1 VTVNHDERRRRIAEV
16 TVAVIAREG
25 IDAATIRQIAQEVG
39 FSTSI
44 VTYYFAN
51 KHELLLATY
60 QALHDETFGKVRAAY
75 ERDSADLLGC
85 LVNMTPADEVSFNR
99 WRAYV
104 AFWDRASRDPQ
115 WALRRCD
122 DYDTALVWIER
133 FIGAM
138 NGGPANSQKASH
150 FLNTFIQG
158 ISIQVLMDPDG
169 WPRERIETE
178 IGEAIELALK
188 PSTP

>member
-1 VTVNHDERRRRIAEV
+1 VNHDERRKRIAEV
-16 TVAVIAREG
+16 TVAVIAQDG

-39 FSTSI
+39 FSTSV

-60 QALHDETFGKVRAAY
+60 QALHDETFGKVRAAF
-75 ERDSADLLGC
+75 EKDPTDLLGC

-104 AFWDRASRDPQ
+104 AFWDRASREPQ

-122 DYDTALVWIER
+122 DYDTAVGWIER
-133 FIGAM
+133 FIAAM
-138 NGGPANSQKASH
+138 CGNPADPKKASH

-158 ISIQVLMDPDG
+158 ISIQVLMDPAA

-178 IGEAIELALK
+178 ISEAIELALGSSA
-188 PSTP
+188 P